1 MKENEA
7 LEQQKSYCKNQ
18 AEKCGRIAKYSLDS
32 NNKRAYAK
40 RAEVWQGKAVNT
52 AEKLDEAV
60 AKSAESGIMKAGSD
74 GMAEIIQLG
83 KINTTPLEKEF
94 GKLKTDEIIITNERI
109 DHIKN
114 RHPEDFLLFE
124 KYGVQTV
131 ENPDTI
137 IKDCK
142 NKSTVFMVKKLPDNN
157 LNVVARLVVDDDN
170 ENLKNS
176 VMTFYRIRNRN
187 LEKLANKNK
196 ILYKKE

>member
-1 MKENEA
+1 
-7 LEQQKSYCKNQ
+7 
-18 AEKCGRIAKYSLDS
+18 
-32 NNKRAYAK
+32 
-40 RAEVWQGKAVNT
+40 
-52 AEKLDEAV
+52 
-60 AKSAESGIMKAGSD
+60 MKAGSD

-109 DHIKN
+109 DHIKK

-137 IKDCK
+137 IKDYK
-142 NKSTVFMVKKLPDNN
+142 NKGTVFMVKKLPDTN

-170 ENLKNS
+170 ENFKNS
-176 VMTFYRIRNRN
+176 VMTFYRIRNQN

-196 ILYKKE
+196 KKKKKE

>member
-1 MKENEA
+1 
-7 LEQQKSYCKNQ
+7 
-18 AEKCGRIAKYSLDS
+18 
-32 NNKRAYAK
+32 
-40 RAEVWQGKAVNT
+40 
-52 AEKLDEAV
+52 
-60 AKSAESGIMKAGSD
+60 
-74 GMAEIIQLG
+74 MAEIIQLG

-109 DHIKN
+109 DHIKK

-137 IKDCK
+137 IKDYK
-142 NKSTVFMVKKLPDNN
+142 NKGTVFMVKKLPDTN

-170 ENLKNS
+170 ENFKNS

-196 ILYKKE
+196 TLYKKE

>member
-1 MKENEA
+1 
-7 LEQQKSYCKNQ
+7 
-18 AEKCGRIAKYSLDS
+18 
-32 NNKRAYAK
+32 
-40 RAEVWQGKAVNT
+40 
-52 AEKLDEAV
+52 
-60 AKSAESGIMKAGSD
+60 MKAGSD

-109 DHIKN
+109 DHIKK

-142 NKSTVFMVKKLPDNN
+142 NKGTVFMVKKLPDTN
-157 LNVVARLVVDDDN
+157 LSVVARLVVDDDN
-170 ENLKNS
+170 ENFKNS

-196 ILYKKE
+196 TLYKKE

>member
-1 MKENEA
+1 
-7 LEQQKSYCKNQ
+7 
-18 AEKCGRIAKYSLDS
+18 
-32 NNKRAYAK
+32 
-40 RAEVWQGKAVNT
+40 
-52 AEKLDEAV
+52 
-60 AKSAESGIMKAGSD
+60 MKAGSD

-109 DHIKN
+109 DHIKK
-114 RHPEDFLLFE
+114 RHHEDFLLFE

-137 IKDCK
+137 IKDYK
-142 NKSTVFMVKKLPDNN
+142 NKGTVFMVKKLPDTN

-170 ENLKNS
+170 ENFKNS

-196 ILYKKE
+196 TLYKKE